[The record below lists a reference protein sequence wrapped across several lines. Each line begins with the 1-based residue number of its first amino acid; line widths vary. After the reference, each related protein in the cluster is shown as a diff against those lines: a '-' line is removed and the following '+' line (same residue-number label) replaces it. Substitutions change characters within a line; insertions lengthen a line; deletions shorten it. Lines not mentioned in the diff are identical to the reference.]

1 MTGRDVRFSVIVSAN
16 AEWESVKR
24 VFPDVPSELSPYGE
38 YFFVEIT
45 GYRVMFFQG
54 GWGKVAAAASTQYV
68 ILRFKPTCLIN
79 LGTCGGVEGRINR
92 FDVVAVDRAVMYDVH
107 EAMSDS
113 TEAIAHYTTDL
124 DIPRTLPGSIRRVTM
139 YSADR
144 DLTPCHLREL
154 ERRCRPRVADWESG
168 AIAWVAKRNRTRVLI
183 LRGVTDL
190 VSLDR
195 GEAEGNLQ
203 FFRESTQQVMQTLIR
218 DLPEFINALLSS

>member
-1 MTGRDVRFSVIVSAN
+1 MTDMEVRFSVIVSAN

-24 VFPDVPSELSPYGE
+24 ILPDIPREPSPYGE
-38 YFFVEIT
+38 YFFSEVT
-45 GYRVMFFQG
+45 GYPVLFFQG

-68 ILRFKPTCLIN
+68 IGRFKPTYLIN

-92 FDVVAVDRAVMYDVH
+92 FDLVAVERAVMYDIH

-113 TEAIAHYTTDL
+113 SEAIAHYTTYL
-124 DIPRTLPGSIRRVTM
+124 DIPKNLLRSIRRVTM

-168 AIAWVAKRNRTRVLI
+168 AIAWVARRNRTRVRL

-190 VSLDR
+190 VNLER
-195 GEAEGNLQ
+195 GEAQGNPQ
-203 FFRESTQQVMQTLIR
+203 FFQDSTQQVMQNLIR
-218 DLPEFINALLSS
+218 DLPEYMSALLSG

>member
-1 MTGRDVRFSVIVSAN
+1 MTRHEVRFSVLFSAN

-24 VFPDVPSELSPYGE
+24 VFPGIASKPSPYGE
-38 YFFVEIT
+38 YFFAEVT
-45 GYRVMFFQG
+45 GYRVIFFQG

-68 ILRFKPTCLIN
+68 IDLFKPTYLIN

-92 FDVVAVDRAVMYDVH
+92 LDVVAVERAVMYDIH
-107 EAMSDS
+107 EAMGDS
-113 TEAIAHYTTDL
+113 SEAIAHYTTDL
-124 DIPRTLPGSIRRVTM
+124 DIPRTLLRSIRRVTM

-144 DLTPCHLREL
+144 DLTPCQLREL

-190 VSLDR
+190 VNLDKA
-195 GEAEGNLQ
+195 EAEGNMQ
-203 FFRESTQQVMQTLIR
+203 FFRESTEQVMQNLIR
-218 DLPEFINALLSS
+218 DLPEYMSALLNS